1 MIVLDNVSIH
11 TNDDITRVLQEA
23 VYVIR
28 YLPPYSPDY
37 NPSELT
43 FAMLEAW
50 ICRNCYYVRLR
61 FPCGRGFGELLKA
74 AVAESSVFRLVD
86 LHYLVIF
93 PDLDS
98 VIDLWKNTGSKQ
110 VFLTFDRRYSV

>member
-1 MIVLDNVSIH
+1 MVIVLDNVSIH

-74 AVAESSVFRLVD
+74 AVAESSVSINQVNQKSTPLLGLV
-86 LHYLVIF
+86 
-93 PDLDS
+93 
-98 VIDLWKNTGSKQ
+98 G
-110 VFLTFDRRYSV
+110 